1 MIDKCSCGA
10 TCAQVEAL
18 QAEVELLKSQA
29 EYHFESQKED
39 YNKLEDVL
47 VANEDLRDEIER
59 LRTVLALISEYGD
72 LEHFSS
78 AHVAEDALKEQ
89 GE

>member
-18 QAEVELLKSQA
+18 QAEIDRLK
-29 EYHFESQKED
+29 
-39 YNKLEDVL
+39 L
-47 VANEDLRDEIER
+47 VALRIEQNSTGQ
-59 LRTVLALISEYGD
+59 LRIANSDGSSFDMSKFIGRE
-72 LEHFSS
+72 FS
-78 AHVAEDALKEQ
+78 LLEQ